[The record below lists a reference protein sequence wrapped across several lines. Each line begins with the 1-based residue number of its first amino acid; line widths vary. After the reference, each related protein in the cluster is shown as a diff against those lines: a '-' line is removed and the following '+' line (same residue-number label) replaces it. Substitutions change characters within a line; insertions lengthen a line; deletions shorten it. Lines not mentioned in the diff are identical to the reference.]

1 MITTFIQAVCSG
13 RGCFAA
19 QAWAYIV
26 SSVKDIPAAE
36 PPPGRGEAAELLAA
50 ISAVRRSAR
59 RAVRRAWASEPLPP
73 ARGELLRLVAS
84 RPGIGV
90 AEAAQELHLAPNTV
104 STLVGKL
111 TDQGLLS
118 RNRDQPDGRSVRLEV
133 TDKGQARIEEFRDLR
148 AELADRALAGLPG
161 TDRQT
166 LLNAIPALVRLAE
179 QMETP

>member
-1 MITTFIQAVCSG
+1 MGGAGTADPV
-13 RGCFAA
+13 AA
-19 QAWAYIV
+19 
-26 SSVKDIPAAE
+26 
-36 PPPGRGEAAELLAA
+36 GRGEAAAGRAQAAELLAA

-59 RAVRRAWASEPLPP
+59 RAVRHAWASEPLPP

-118 RNRDQPDGRSVRLEV
+118 RARSLPDGRSVRLEV

-148 AELADRALAGLPG
+148 AELTGRALAELPDS
-161 TDRQT
+161 DRAALT
-166 LLNAIPALVRLAE
+166 SAIPALVRLAE
-179 QMETP
+179 KMEAP

>member
-1 MITTFIQAVCSG
+1 M
-13 RGCFAA
+13 
-19 QAWAYIV
+19 
-26 SSVKDIPAAE
+26 KDIPADGSAPAAPAGRGEAADRAE
-36 PPPGRGEAAELLAA
+36 APGRGAAAELLAA

-90 AEAAQELHLAPNTV
+90 AEAAQELHLAANTV

-111 TDQGLLS
+111 ADQGLLS
-118 RNRDQPDGRSVRLEV
+118 RNRSQPDGRSVRLEV

-148 AELADRALAGLPG
+148 AELAGRALASLPG

>member
-1 MITTFIQAVCSG
+1 MGGAG
-13 RGCFAA
+13 AA
-19 QAWAYIV
+19 DPV
-26 SSVKDIPAAE
+26 AA
-36 PPPGRGEAAELLAA
+36 GRGEAAAGRAQAAAGRGEAAAGRAQAAELLAA

-59 RAVRRAWASEPLPP
+59 RAVRHAWASEPLPP

-118 RNRDQPDGRSVRLEV
+118 RARSRPDGRSVRLEV

-148 AELADRALAGLPG
+148 AELTGRALADLPDS
-161 TDRQT
+161 DRAALT
-166 LLNAIPALVRLAE
+166 SAIPALVRLAE
-179 QMETP
+179 KMEAP

>member
-1 MITTFIQAVCSG
+1 
-13 RGCFAA
+13 
-19 QAWAYIV
+19 
-26 SSVKDIPAAE
+26 VKDIIAQEGAD
-36 PPPGRGEAAELLAA
+36 RATAAELLAA

-59 RAVRRAWASEPLPP
+59 RAVRHAWASEPLPP
-73 ARGELLRLVAS
+73 ARGELLRLVAA

-118 RNRDQPDGRSVRLEV
+118 RERALPDGRSVRLEV

-148 AELADRALAGLPG
+148 AELASRALAELAGP
-161 TDRQT
+161 DRRALQA
-166 LLNAIPALVRLAE
+166 AIPALARLAE
-179 QMETP
+179 KMETP

>member
-1 MITTFIQAVCSG
+1 MGGAGAADPVAAG
-13 RGCFAA
+13 RGEAA
-19 QAWAYIV
+19 AGRGEAAAGRA
-26 SSVKDIPAAE
+26 PAAA
-36 PPPGRGEAAELLAA
+36 GRAEAAELLAA

-59 RAVRRAWASEPLPP
+59 RAVRHAWASEPLPP

-118 RNRDQPDGRSVRLEV
+118 RARSLPDGRSVRLEV

-148 AELADRALAGLPG
+148 AELTGRALAELPDS
-161 TDRQT
+161 DRAALT
-166 LLNAIPALVRLAE
+166 SAIPALVRLAE
-179 QMETP
+179 KMEAP

>member
-1 MITTFIQAVCSG
+1 MGGAG
-13 RGCFAA
+13 AA
-19 QAWAYIV
+19 DPV
-26 SSVKDIPAAE
+26 AA
-36 PPPGRGEAAELLAA
+36 GRGEAAAGRAQAAAGRAQAAAGRAQAAELLAA

-59 RAVRRAWASEPLPP
+59 RAVRHAWASEPLPP

-118 RNRDQPDGRSVRLEV
+118 RARSLPDGRSVRLEV

-148 AELADRALAGLPG
+148 AELTGRALAELPDS
-161 TDRQT
+161 DRAALT
-166 LLNAIPALVRLAE
+166 SAIPALVRLAE
-179 QMETP
+179 KMEAP

>member
-1 MITTFIQAVCSG
+1 MGC
-13 RGCFAA
+13 RGGGLK
-19 QAWAYIV
+19 
-26 SSVKDIPAAE
+26 SSVKDIPAALAAPAAE
-36 PPPGRGEAAELLAA
+36 RTAADRTAAHRAGAAELLAA

-59 RAVRRAWASEPLPP
+59 RAVRHAWASEPLPP

-118 RNRDQPDGRSVRLEV
+118 RNRSQPDGRSVRLEV
-133 TDKGQARIEEFRDLR
+133 TGQGQARIEEFRDLR
-148 AELADRALAGLPG
+148 AELAGRALAGLPE

-166 LLNAIPALVRLAE
+166 LHRAIPALVRLAE
-179 QMETP
+179 QLETP

>member
-1 MITTFIQAVCSG
+1 MGGAGAADPVAAG
-13 RGCFAA
+13 RAEAA
-19 QAWAYIV
+19 A
-26 SSVKDIPAAE
+26 
-36 PPPGRGEAAELLAA
+36 GRGEAAAGRAQAAELLVA

-59 RAVRRAWASEPLPP
+59 RAVRHAWASEPLPP

-118 RNRDQPDGRSVRLEV
+118 RARSLPDGRSVRLEV

-148 AELADRALAGLPG
+148 AELAGRALAELPDS
-161 TDRQT
+161 DRAALT
-166 LLNAIPALVRLAE
+166 SAIPALVRLAE
-179 QMETP
+179 KMEAP

>member
-1 MITTFIQAVCSG
+1 
-13 RGCFAA
+13 
-19 QAWAYIV
+19 
-26 SSVKDIPAAE
+26 VKDIPAAGAAAGAAE
-36 PPPGRGEAAELLAA
+36 GAAAAGADGRAAAAELLAA

-59 RAVRRAWASEPLPP
+59 RAVRGAWASEPLPP

-84 RPGIGV
+84 HPGIGV

-118 RNRDQPDGRSVRLEV
+118 RNRSQPDGRSVRLVV

-148 AELADRALAGLPG
+148 AELAARALAGL
-161 TDRQT
+161 TESDRQT
-166 LLNAIPALVRLAE
+166 LHNAIPALVRLAGR
-179 QMETP
+179 METP

>member
-1 MITTFIQAVCSG
+1 VGGAGAADPVAAG
-13 RGCFAA
+13 RGEAA
-19 QAWAYIV
+19 A
-26 SSVKDIPAAE
+26 
-36 PPPGRGEAAELLAA
+36 GRGEAAAGRAEAAELLAA

-59 RAVRRAWASEPLPP
+59 RAVRHAWASEPLPP

-118 RNRDQPDGRSVRLEV
+118 RARSLPDGRSVRLEV

-148 AELADRALAGLPG
+148 AELTGRALAELPDS
-161 TDRQT
+161 DRAALT
-166 LLNAIPALVRLAE
+166 SAIPALVRLAE
-179 QMETP
+179 KMEAP